1 MASSSGASVASLPL
15 PAVTEAFR
23 CSSPRATTTFSE
35 STGLPCWSV
44 SDPNQADGEF
54 QFSMI
59 WVLLQAESSEEASNT
74 YESRLTG
81 IKEFRVRSEER
92 RVGKECRSGR
102 SP

>member
-1 MASSSGASVASLPL
+1 
-15 PAVTEAFR
+15 
-23 CSSPRATTTFSE
+23 
-35 STGLPCWSV
+35 V

-81 IKEFRVRSEER
+81 IKEFRVAPAASCI
-92 RVGKECRSGR
+92 KGR
-102 SP
+102 QK